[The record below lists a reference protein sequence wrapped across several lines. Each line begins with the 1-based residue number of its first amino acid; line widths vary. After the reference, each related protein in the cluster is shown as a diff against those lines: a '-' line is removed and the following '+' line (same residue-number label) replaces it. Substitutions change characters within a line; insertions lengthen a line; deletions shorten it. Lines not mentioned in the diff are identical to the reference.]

1 VILAFRHSQAAG
13 WSTLP
18 LFLFWA
24 ALMTCIW
31 LYLLGISSFL
41 SGHFSTLEIAMAV
54 VVEIASSFGIAMFVP
69 GRKTRT
75 AGGLAGAGPDSL
87 FAAGGNPP

>member
-1 VILAFRHSQAAG
+1 VILGFRHSQAAG
-13 WSTLP
+13 WSILP

-41 SGHFSTLEIAMAV
+41 SGHFSALEIAMTV
-54 VVEIASSFGIAMFVP
+54 VAGIASLFGIAMFV
-69 GRKTRT
+69 RLKSSLSWTTR
-75 AGGLAGAGPDSL
+75 LIVL
-87 FAAGGNPP
+87 FLGMSI